1 MSLSTSPFVS
11 FILVH
16 VSSWHKAGKHVSLD
30 YAILAYL
37 INSPKPYF
45 IGNLSKLNPK
55 NKNFT
60 FYQVINSVLFF
71 WKDLLC
77 KKWSPR
83 KYVTWRYIYIYI
95 YHLHFPIQM
104 YIIGTSQKWWSF
116 VAQNLCFFFIL
127 RFSCIFDQHNELCNS
142 ALDKERIF
150 LAATTW
156 TANFKSP
163 VF

>member
-45 IGNLSKLNPK
+45 IGNLSKLTSK
-55 NKNFT
+55 TKISHFT
-60 FYQVINSVLFF
+60 KLSILFYFSGKTCFVRNGALGSM
-71 WKDLLC
+71 
-77 KKWSPR
+77 
-83 KYVTWRYIYIYI
+83 WREGIYIYIYI
-95 YHLHFPIQM
+95 SSPFSNTNVYNWYLTEVMI
-104 YIIGTSQKWWSF
+104 
-116 VAQNLCFFFIL
+116 
-127 RFSCIFDQHNELCNS
+127 FSCSKSLLLFKILMYFLPAKELCNS
-142 ALDKERIF
+142 VLDKERIF

-156 TANFKSP
+156 TANFNSP

>member
-45 IGNLSKLNPK
+45 IGNLSKLTSK
-55 NKNFT
+55 TKISHFT
-60 FYQVINSVLFF
+60 KLSILFYFSGKTCFVRNGALGSM
-71 WKDLLC
+71 
-77 KKWSPR
+77 
-83 KYVTWRYIYIYI
+83 WREGIYIYI